1 VFKTKVSK
9 EVNSQLRNI
18 VREISTKKRDK
29 KEVPRIILDKI
40 DVIQKKSIK
49 RRNSDKKVSQEGEE
63 DEILSRV

>member
-1 VFKTKVSK
+1 MFKTKVSK